1 MFAETSLVE
10 NQVLDEEKKHEQFGE
25 SSSEQRARERGGK
38 EDSEIDRMEG
48 KRWPQKGG
56 TSCSQKLP
64 ANYNNQDTLSSSPI
78 ESDEIVEDIALLEQD
93 AFTDEKATGT
103 HM

>member
-10 NQVLDEEKKHEQFGE
+10 NQVLDEEKKLEQFGE
-25 SSSEQRARERGGK
+25 SSSEQKARERAGK
-38 EDSEIDRMEG
+38 EESEIDRKEA

-56 TSCSQKLP
+56 TSTSQKLQ
-64 ANYNNQDTLSSSPI
+64 ANYNNQDALSSSPI

-93 AFTDEKATGT
+93 AFPNEKATGT
-103 HM
+103 YM